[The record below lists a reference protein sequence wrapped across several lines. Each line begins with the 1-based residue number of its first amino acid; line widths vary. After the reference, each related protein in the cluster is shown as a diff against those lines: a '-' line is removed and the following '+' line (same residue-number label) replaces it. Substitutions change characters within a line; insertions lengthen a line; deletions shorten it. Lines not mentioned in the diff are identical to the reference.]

1 MLSNNADILALT
13 EETWLGTSVDKPVI
27 SEITPNRYRIHQIAR
42 NGKTGGGV
50 AVIHKIKY

>member
-13 EETWLGTSVDKPVI
+13 ETWLGTSEDKPVI
-27 SEITPNRYRIHQIAR
+27 SEITPNRYSIHQIVR

-50 AVIHKIKY
+50 AVIHK